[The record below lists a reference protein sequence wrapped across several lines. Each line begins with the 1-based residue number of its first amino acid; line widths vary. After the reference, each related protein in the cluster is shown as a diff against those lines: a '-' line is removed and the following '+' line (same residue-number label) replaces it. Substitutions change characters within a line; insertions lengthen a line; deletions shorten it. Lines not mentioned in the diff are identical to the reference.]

1 MASLT
6 LAGRIDELTGV
17 PCGVGSVTIAAS
29 ATVVDDAGRVI
40 FDRMAGVPAAQQWT
54 EAHRGA
60 LVAADIGGTTIA
72 DVHAYA
78 VSQQPPPPGANPAA
92 VTDAQLTTAVQA
104 VHV

>member
-17 PCGVGSVTIAAS
+17 PCGVGSVT
-29 ATVVDDAGRVI
+29 
-40 FDRMAGVPAAQQWT
+40 
-54 EAHRGA
+54 
-60 LVAADIGGTTIA
+60 
-72 DVHAYA
+72 A

>member
-17 PCGVGSVTIAAS
+17 PCGVGS
-29 ATVVDDAGRVI
+29 
-40 FDRMAGVPAAQQWT
+40 
-54 EAHRGA
+54 
-60 LVAADIGGTTIA
+60 
-72 DVHAYA
+72 VHAYA

>member
-1 MASLT
+1 MAT
-6 LAGRIDELTGV
+6 TAQH
-17 PCGVGSVTIAAS
+17 IAARND
-29 ATVVDDAGRVI
+29 T
-40 FDRMAGVPAAQQWT
+40 DRLARLVAAAEAQQWT

>member
-1 MASLT
+1 MAT
-6 LAGRIDELTGV
+6 TAQH
-17 PCGVGSVTIAAS
+17 IAARN
-29 ATVVDDAGRVI
+29 DADLLARLVAAAE
-40 FDRMAGVPAAQQWT
+40 MAGVPAAQQWT

>member
-1 MASLT
+1 MAT
-6 LAGRIDELTGV
+6 TAQH
-17 PCGVGSVTIAAS
+17 IAARNDTDLL
-29 ATVVDDAGRVI
+29 ARLVAAAE
-40 FDRMAGVPAAQQWT
+40 MA
-54 EAHRGA
+54 EAHRA
-60 LVAADIGGTTIA
+60 IA